1 MPGELKHELTE
12 AVLLLTN
19 QTVLITGGTA
29 GIGLALA
36 KRFHARGNT
45 VIVCGRDREKL
56 TTAKSLLPGLI
67 TLRADVASAD
77 ERAKLFATVTR
88 DFPGLSVLVNNAGI
102 QNQPPPMLELQ
113 DWNAHAQ
120 EIAINLEAPVHLS
133 MLALPFLAHKSGA
146 AIINITS
153 GLAFVPIARMP
164 VYCATKAALHS
175 FTQSL
180 RYQAKSAGVT
190 VIELAPPAV
199 NTDLG
204 GKGLHDFGEPL
215 DAYADDALAALEA
228 GKLEHGYKMSEA
240 ARLADS
246 AGLGV
251 MFARMNT

>member
-1 MPGELKHELTE
+1 MKPFMKLNG
-12 AVLLLTN
+12 

-45 VIVCGRDREKL
+45 VIVCGRDVEKL
-56 TTAKSLLPGLI
+56 NAAKSQMRGLV

-77 ERAKLFATVTR
+77 ERVKLFATVTR
-88 DFPGLSVLVNNAGI
+88 DFAGLSVLVNNAGI
-102 QNQPPPMLELQ
+102 QNQPPPMLEPQ
-113 DWNAHAQ
+113 DWAAHAN

-133 MLALPFLAHKSGA
+133 MLALPFLANKPDA

-153 GLAFVPIARMP
+153 GLAFVPLARLP

-180 RYQAKSAGVT
+180 RHQAKATNVT
-190 VIELAPPAV
+190 VIELAPPAI

-204 GKGLHDFGEPL
+204 GKGLHDFGEPV
-215 DAYADDALAALEA
+215 DAYADDAFAALEA
-228 GKLEHGYKMSEA
+228 GKLEHGYKTSED
-240 ARLADS
+240 RRTADH
-246 AGLGV
+246 ATRETV
-251 MFARMNT
+251 FTRMNAAG